1 MQFKF
6 NLFYTFGPKTWYMIR
21 FKKKKVFAI
30 FKAIIQSSHCGP
42 VGKESNCSG
51 LST

>member
-21 FKKKKVFAI
+21 FKKKKKVFAI
-30 FKAIIQSSHCGP
+30 FKAIIQSSRCGP
-42 VGKESNCSG
+42 VG
-51 LST
+51 